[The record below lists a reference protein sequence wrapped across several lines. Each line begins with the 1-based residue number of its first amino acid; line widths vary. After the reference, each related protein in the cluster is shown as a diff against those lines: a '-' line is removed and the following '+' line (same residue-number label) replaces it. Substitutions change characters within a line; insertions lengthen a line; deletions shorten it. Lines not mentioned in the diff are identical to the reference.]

1 MEDKN
6 DSIQSMQ
13 RVPKN
18 WWKDNSVKIWAQDMN
33 RKLRESENQMT
44 RKYIE
49 ICPTLLVVK
58 EMQVTFVNL

>member
-6 DSIQSMQ
+6 DSIQNMQ

-49 ICPTLLVVK
+49 ICPTLLVIK
-58 EMQVTFVNL
+58 EMQVKFVNL